1 MWQPGWEGSFGGQ
14 WIHVCVR
21 LSPSTLH
28 LKLFICSSEIVN
40 QIYSNLNSLK
50 KVFSIPKIGNKTAIF
65 PETKQTNKQKKQD
78 LQPHSRNYNWRQ
90 KPVWGTF
97 VIPAVSSLWLSQR
110 EKYLRHCSRRAD
122 FEFGRIFLDNSEQR
136 VSIIFLT
143 SLGFLQRHSG
153 ALLQLKQLHV
163 YLLYV
168 LENSILGKGAGAQ
181 QTNKN

>member
-65 PETKQTNKQKKQD
+65 PETKQTNKKNKFTKQVTQD
-78 LQPHSRNYNWRQ
+78 KQ
-90 KPVWGTF
+90 
-97 VIPAVSSLWLSQR
+97 
-110 EKYLRHCSRRAD
+110 
-122 FEFGRIFLDNSEQR
+122 
-136 VSIIFLT
+136 
-143 SLGFLQRHSG
+143 
-153 ALLQLKQLHV
+153 AL
-163 YLLYV
+163 
-168 LENSILGKGAGAQ
+168 
-181 QTNKN
+181 